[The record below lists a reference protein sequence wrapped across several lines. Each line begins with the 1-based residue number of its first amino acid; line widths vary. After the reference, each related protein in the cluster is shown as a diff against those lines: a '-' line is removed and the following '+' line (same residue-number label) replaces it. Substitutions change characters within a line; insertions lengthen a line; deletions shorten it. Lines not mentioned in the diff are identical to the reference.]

1 MRPIVI
7 TGKIGSGKSTLCKLF
22 EKYNYFI
29 INSDI
34 YAKDL
39 IIENKIIRES
49 LTKHYG
55 DRIALDQTI
64 SLDKLKNILCSS
76 RKDKDIIDSIIH
88 PVFYKEI
95 NKFIKNI
102 KSNKIVIEIPL
113 VETCKSLDMDH
124 VIVYVDTEK
133 LIRKTRYLEK
143 KSTDNMIFEN
153 LDKFQIDR
161 EASMKLSDYIISNN
175 GNMDQLIVNF
185 NDLYRNL
192 NK

>member
-1 MRPIVI
+1 
-7 TGKIGSGKSTLCKLF
+7 
-22 EKYNYFI
+22 
-29 INSDI
+29 
-34 YAKDL
+34 
-39 IIENKIIRES
+39 
-49 LTKHYG
+49 
-55 DRIALDQTI
+55 
-64 SLDKLKNILCSS
+64 
-76 RKDKDIIDSIIH
+76 
-88 PVFYKEI
+88 
-95 NKFIKNI
+95 
-102 KSNKIVIEIPL
+102 
-113 VETCKSLDMDH
+113 MDH

>member
-29 INSDI
+29 INSDV

-39 IIENKIIRES
+39 IREKKIIRES
-49 LTKHYG
+49 LIKHYG
-55 DRIALDQTI
+55 DRITLDKTI

-76 RKDKDIIDSIIH
+76 REDKDIIDSIIH

-102 KSNKIVIEIPL
+102 KKNKIVIEIPL

-124 VIVYVDTEK
+124 VIIYVDTEK
-133 LIRKTRYLEK
+133 LIRKTRYLQK
-143 KSTDNMIFEN
+143 KSTDDMIFEN

-175 GNMDQLIVNF
+175 GNMDELIVNF